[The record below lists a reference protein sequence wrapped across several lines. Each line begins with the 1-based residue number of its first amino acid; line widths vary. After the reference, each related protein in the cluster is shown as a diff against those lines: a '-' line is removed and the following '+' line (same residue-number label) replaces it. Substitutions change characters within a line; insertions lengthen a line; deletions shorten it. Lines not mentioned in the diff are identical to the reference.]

1 MPVGDEAGA
10 AGASD
15 PAGGRVVLVGEEA
28 GAARASDPAGGRA
41 VLVGE
46 GAGAAGASDPAGGRA
61 APEGVRAGLA
71 EFTAAAQFE
80 AAGMPQA
87 SKVALNGDTMQSGSV
102 SVSDT
107 AAAPFDAADV
117 LRASKVALDLSER
130 MGAGWD
136 FCSAGGESAALVK
149 SFSRR

>member
-15 PAGGRVVLVGEEA
+15 PAGGRGVLVGDEA

-46 GAGAAGASDPAGGRA
+46 EAGAAGASDPAGGRA

-71 EFTAAAQFE
+71 EF
-80 AAGMPQA
+80 
-87 SKVALNGDTMQSGSV
+87 
-102 SVSDT
+102 T